1 MEAIYKKELVVLV
14 VGRHFKF
21 SAVSTELKES
31 AFIFSGEQYC
41 KNSFF

>member
-14 VGRHFKF
+14 VGRYFKF
-21 SAVSTELKES
+21 SAVFTELKES